1 MGKKE
6 IKYNDIWIVQR
17 ADPYVYRHLDGNYYF
32 TGSLPEYDGI
42 ALRRAGSLAGLPDAE
57 ERVIWRRHEQGP
69 MSIHVW
75 APELHYLFGKWYIY
89 FAAGEKED
97 IWNIRPYVLE
107 CQGDDPVSDA
117 WTELGRMQRADEDE
131 FSFEAFSLDATIFE
145 NKGKYYYVWAEKT
158 GVGKQISNLYI
169 SELASANKLKTVQV
183 MLTTP
188 DYDWERFGFW
198 VNEGPAVIKR
208 NGRIFLTY
216 SASDTGIHYCMGM
229 LTADED
235 SDLLDP
241 KSWCKERYPVL
252 STNEEKGIYGPGH
265 NSFTVDEQGND
276 ILVYHARKEKEITGN
291 PLYIPNRHAMLMRI
305 DWDREGRPVF
315 PIE

>member
-6 IKYNDIWIVQR
+6 IKYNDIWIGQR

-107 CQGDDPVSDA
+107 CQGDDPMSDA

-145 NKGKYYYVWAEKT
+145 NKGKYYYVWAEKI